1 MGESKMTKAEQDKA
15 IIEKLPPFTTTEL
28 KLVREDLIRYFEEQ
42 AEVEHFMLLSNDI
55 NYYTIFKKEN
65 ILLKTDKARAMNFF
79 DFIFEDSFLKTL
91 GKPKVVKRSGED
103 QVEIWI
109 GTTPFVLFNADSF
122 FVEI

>member
-15 IIEKLPPFTTTEL
+15 IIEKLPPFTATEL
-28 KLVREDLIRYFEEQ
+28 KLVKEDLIRYFEEQ
-42 AEVEHFMLLSNDI
+42 AKVEHFMLLSNDI

-79 DFIFEDSFLKTL
+79 DFIFKDRFLKTL

>member
-15 IIEKLPPFTTTEL
+15 IIEKLPPFTATEL

-42 AEVEHFMLLSNDI
+42 AGVEHFMLLSNDI